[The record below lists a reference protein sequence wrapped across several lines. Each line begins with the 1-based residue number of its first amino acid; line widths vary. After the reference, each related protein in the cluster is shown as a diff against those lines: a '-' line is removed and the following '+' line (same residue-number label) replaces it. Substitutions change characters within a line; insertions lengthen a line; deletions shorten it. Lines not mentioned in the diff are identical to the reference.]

1 MTKVIVNGTFDI
13 LHVGHLNL
21 LYYAKSLGDHL
32 LVCIDAD
39 DRVRQLKG
47 ETRPIYT
54 ESERKY
60 ILEALKP
67 VDEVI
72 VFRSKEELI
81 DLVSKCD
88 IMVKGSDYIG
98 KSIIGETYCK
108 KVVYYDRTEHS
119 TTKTIQRITDR

>member
-119 TTKTIQRITDR
+119 TTKTIQRITNR

>member
-1 MTKVIVNGTFDI
+1 MDGKIMEKLGIVDV
-13 LHVGHLNL
+13 LHAIQGRLV
-21 LYYAKSLGDHL
+21 APKSQRNDFG
-32 LVCIDAD
+32 
-39 DRVRQLKG
+39 
-47 ETRPIYT
+47 
-54 ESERKY
+54 KY
-60 ILEALKP
+60 NYRNCEDILEALKP

>member
-1 MTKVIVNGTFDI
+1 MIKVIVNGTFDI
-13 LHVGHLNL
+13 LHIGHLKL
-21 LYYAKSLGDHL
+21 LYHAKSLGDHL
-32 LVCIDAD
+32 LVCIDSD

-47 ETRPIYT
+47 ESRPIYT
-54 ESERKY
+54 EHERKY

-108 KVVYYDRTEHS
+108 QVVYYDRTEHS
-119 TTKTIQRITDR
+119 TTKTIQHITDR